1 MPVAFLTPEM
11 RQAQARPCCVSDAV
25 DPYPYVERLA
35 VLAENASEPAL
46 QRLQEHLLAQAAPL
60 GAAL

>member
-1 MPVAFLTPEM
+1 M
-11 RQAQARPCCVSDAV
+11 RQAQARPCRVSDAV